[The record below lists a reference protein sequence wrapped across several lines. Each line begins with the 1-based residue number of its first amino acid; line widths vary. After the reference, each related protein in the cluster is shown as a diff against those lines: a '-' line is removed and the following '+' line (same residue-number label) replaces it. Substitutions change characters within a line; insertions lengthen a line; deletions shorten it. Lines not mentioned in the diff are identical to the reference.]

1 MKLKTKEVI
10 SGTKW
15 DKVNKKYKL
24 LAVGASI

>member
-1 MKLKTKEVI
+1 MKLKTNEVVVD
-10 SGTKW
+10 TKQ